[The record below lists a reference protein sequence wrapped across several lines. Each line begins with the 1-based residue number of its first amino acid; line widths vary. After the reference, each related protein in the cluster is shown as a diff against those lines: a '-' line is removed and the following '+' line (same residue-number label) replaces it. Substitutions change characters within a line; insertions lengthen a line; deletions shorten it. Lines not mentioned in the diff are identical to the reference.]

1 MAAGMLVAAVVHGGV
16 LRHVRGG
23 AMERDRGEG
32 EGRERVRESQG
43 VRGDAGEIQGDG
55 DAGRQGGGGRGAC
68 RRAASRALPTGLGRK
83 TTGRR
88 RWAGPNL
95 LGHQVSGPQV
105 SLCFLFYFFLFS
117 IFAIMF

>member
-1 MAAGMLVAAVVHGGV
+1 MASV
-16 LRHVRGG
+16 
-23 AMERDRGEG
+23 
-32 EGRERVRESQG
+32 
-43 VRGDAGEIQGDG
+43 
-55 DAGRQGGGGRGAC
+55 
-68 RRAASRALPTGLGRK
+68 RRARALPTGLGRK

-117 IFAIMF
+117 IFCNWFDLAKMPNHFVKCSKYLWHLGNYFPRPSNAFKIIWTFKSIYRI

>member
-1 MAAGMLVAAVVHGGV
+1 MVVTNGVGGDGGA
-16 LRHVRGG
+16 RARGAERERGG
-23 AMERDRGEG
+23 DEDEEVGER
-32 EGRERVRESQG
+32 
-43 VRGDAGEIQGDG
+43 VRGDAWRRMEASRALGTQ
-55 DAGRQGGGGRGAC
+55 AARQEVAQARVHA
-68 RRAASRALPTGLGRK
+68 RRARALPTGLGRK

>member
-16 LRHVRGG
+16 LRHVRGR

-32 EGRERVRESQG
+32 GGRERVRESQG

-68 RRAASRALPTGLGRK
+68 RRAAATRSSSWQGGRRQGRGQVGWAAQVGCQLGRLVARGK
-83 TTGRR
+83 
-88 RWAGPNL
+88 L
-95 LGHQVSGPQV
+95 F
-105 SLCFLFYFFLFS
+105 SLSLISVFYFL
-117 IFAIMF
+117 